1 MTTILDESRPKTLD
15 ELEALWELPE
25 RRPPSR
31 TRRWRV
37 AAESEVSA
45 AARLYAFVWIGTIV
59 VVGALE
65 PAPAANV
72 HPPGYWYAASAV
84 FWSALGAGM
93 LSLLGPRRIAL
104 GCFAAMGFAGIALG
118 VACRTSGHHAGSF
131 WLVETLVFGLLG
143 LACAARLVARD

>member
-1 MTTILDESRPKTLD
+1 MATILEEPRRETLD
-15 ELEALWELPE
+15 ELEALWALPE
-25 RRPPSR
+25 RPERR
-31 TRRWRV
+31 RRRWRI
-37 AAESEVSA
+37 AAEAEVSA
-45 AARLYAFVWIGTIV
+45 AARVYALVWVATIV

-72 HPPGYWYAASAV
+72 QPPAYWYAASAV
-84 FWSALGAGM
+84 FWTALGAGL
-93 LSLLGPRRIAL
+93 LSLKGPRRLAL